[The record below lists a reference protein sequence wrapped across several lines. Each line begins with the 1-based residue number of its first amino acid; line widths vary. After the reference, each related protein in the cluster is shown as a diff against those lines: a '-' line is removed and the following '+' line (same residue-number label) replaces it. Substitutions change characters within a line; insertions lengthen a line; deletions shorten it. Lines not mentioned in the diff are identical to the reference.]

1 MLGIGNQIIVYSKR
15 QSYIVLFNE
24 IFLRVGDVAYEECA
38 YFMDLFIEISDSDMG
53 DIDERLH
60 LEIFLDVVNRNSHLR
75 GSDEL
80 RQF

>member
-1 MLGIGNQIIVYSKR
+1 MLGIGNQIIVNSKW
-15 QSYIVLFNE
+15 QSHIVLFNE
-24 IFLRVGDVAYEECA
+24 KLLRVGDVAYKERA
-38 YFMDLFIEISDSDMG
+38 YFMDLFIEVSDSDMW

-60 LEIFLDVVNRNSHLR
+60 LEIFLDVVNRDSHLR

>member
-24 IFLRVGDVAYEECA
+24 IFLRVGDVAYKERA
-38 YFMDLFIEISDSDMG
+38 YFMDLFIEISDSDIG

-60 LEIFLDVVNRNSHLR
+60 LEIFLDVVNRDSHL
-75 GSDEL
+75 
-80 RQF
+80 

>member
-1 MLGIGNQIIVYSKR
+1 MIVNSKW

-60 LEIFLDVVNRNSHLR
+60 LEIFLDVVNRDSHLR

-80 RQF
+80 R